1 MNQMLAKFLRFQ
13 PRHSL
18 SAFRVHAP
26 CKRVISS
33 VAATRQSLTQNVPPL
48 RSSTFSR
55 RCFSTEESGD
65 FGPRGRRSTIAPTKT
80 LFVGNIPY
88 TCDDPDIRE
97 IFSPFGQITEIR
109 IRTLLW
115 LFSFFFSL
123 TCFHII
129 CICSTR
135 PQVCQSQRVCSC
147 RISGH

>member
-1 MNQMLAKFLRFQ
+1 MNQTLAKFLRFQ

-18 SAFRVHAP
+18 SAFRVHAS
-26 CKRVISS
+26 CTRLISS

-48 RSSTFSR
+48 PSFSR

-65 FGPRGRRSTIAPTKT
+65 FGSRGRRSTIAPTKT

-88 TCDDPDIRE
+88 TCDETDIRE
-97 IFSPFGQITEIR
+97 IFSPFGQITGVR
-109 IRTLLW
+109 IRTLLR
-115 LFSFFFSL
+115 LFFFLSFSL

-135 PQVCQSQRVCSC
+135 PQVWQSQRLCSS